1 MSDKKTIQFADS
13 FLTLNKTRKS
23 GGKKEKKEKPIAVI
37 KPTTLRKTLLEK
49 IKRHQQDEKM
59 KKNDIISSTETASK
73 DKLFKDDFLNSME
86 YLEKISEQ
94 KKQHNTNKSR
104 KNKTLKNTPN
114 PHDNK
119 NGGNYRNTTYPDL
132 SLISIDL
139 PPNFDN
145 DNSTNNMTN
154 NPMLHGGINL
164 HAVSST
170 PTAYMPITAF
180 TPTSAPMPVA
190 PIPTAPMPPVYHTPP
205 IQQYN
210 TEPYNNSGITIYDP
224 PSGCL
229 KGGSKPTYREF
240 HNKTLKKSAI
250 RYNMSRN
257 THHSIHS
264 GHPNNKKNDVIHIQN
279 KKNRSRHNKIKQ
291 KTRHTK
297 KTTFKLGKYGG
308 NVSVLIKNNATR
320 RKIKREHGILKQK
333 PIVEIKK
340 YLYDKNLLRL
350 GSTAPNDVLRTLYEE
365 SVLAGDITNIN
376 NDVTLH
382 NFLERGVV

>member
-1 MSDKKTIQFADS
+1 MSDKKTIQFTDS
-13 FLTLNKTRKS
+13 FLSLNKTRKS
-23 GGKKEKKEKPIAVI
+23 SGKKEKKEKPIAVI

-49 IKRHQQDEKM
+49 IKKHQQNEKM
-59 KKNDIISSTETASK
+59 KKNDMISSTEIANK
-73 DKLFKDDFLNSME
+73 DKQFNDDFLNSME

-94 KKQHNTNKSR
+94 KKQHHTNKSR
-104 KNKTLKNTPN
+104 KNKTLKNMKT
-114 PHDNK
+114 PHDSQ
-119 NGGNYRNTTYPDL
+119 NGGNYKNTVYPDL

-139 PPNFDN
+139 PANFDN
-145 DNSTNNMTN
+145 DNNITNNITN
-154 NPMLHGGINL
+154 NPMLHGGMNL
-164 HAVSST
+164 HAVQST
-170 PTAYMPITAF
+170 PTTYIPMPAYTHNTAPMVAPPMPT
-180 TPTSAPMPVA
+180 PMPV
-190 PIPTAPMPPVYHTPP
+190 HH

-210 TEPYNNSGITIYDP
+210 TEPSNNSSSGIAINDP
-224 PSGCL
+224 PNGCL
-229 KGGSKPTYREF
+229 KGGNKPTYREF
-240 HNKTLKKSAI
+240 HNKTLKKSNI
-250 RYNMSRN
+250 RYNMSKN
-257 THHSIHS
+257 THHSINSRHYN
-264 GHPNNKKNDVIHIQN
+264 HNKNDVIHIQN
-279 KKNRSRHNKIKQ
+279 KHNRRSRHNKIKQ